1 MAYTAPFSVF
11 FYSSDSKQLR
21 ELAAAAIEQ
30 ASLGQVTRQLP
41 EIVFA

>member
-30 ASLGQVTRQLP
+30 ASLGQVTRHLR
-41 EIVFA
+41 ETILA